1 MTTNTHQ
8 RLDNKVFSMASTL
21 FGYGENPTKEVKVVL
36 NIPIETPLQ
45 LSGRIIAIYPAII
58 EEAFSSTMDNYRKY
72 IASYN
77 FKTQAENELIQAHN
91 NLVMEFCK
99 TSVLTEVQTEYR
111 RLFLLHNE
119 KNSNPRNYNEAV
131 TQFCNDY
138 GLIVEKKKIQTVKY
152 ATEVVFQNLLHLYNS
167 QLMKRNEKF
176 IKGGITSRRP
186 IEEFKIN
193 SFLVTQ
199 LKRNEISSIAICSKT
214 VRNHRKR
221 LEEAGVFVEY
231 HFAGRN
237 RPVEVHVNPEILV
250 ILDVFTSKLKRSENK
265 ELKLTFWNVLPDNN
279 ESTRTFINEYKK
291 KENVENISQ
300 DIRSSSEA
308 LTPSHLFF
316 TGTHTSKEA
325 ICTKGARG
333 DSQTKEKTLS
343 DRLQEL
349 ILHPQEL
356 AENLANGDYHDYK
369 PIDIRYLYKEA
380 FSGTLTS
387 EEFRELAIQD
397 FFKSISKIY
406 KSSTPFAGS
415 YKKAINLYYQ
425 NKWIS
430 FTGNSFKKSVLVD
443 EISQMRWRTQWARK
457 WFVKNE
463 FPPLFPYDYF
473 DMTRKTSKEVG
484 FEYTKAKWNEHLK
497 ALAKYDALKKKQQSS
512 AKRRKEVI
520 NHSKKCEN
528 ALNRFFKN
536 KLTYS
541 QLFDYLE
548 QNLPI
553 QYLEKLPD
561 LILKKSL
568 KENEKTIVITE
579 DETVKYSFYEF

>member
-8 RLDNKVFSMASTL
+8 RLDNKVFSIASTL
-21 FGYGENPTKEVKVVL
+21 FGYGENPTKEVKVVS
-36 NIPIETPLQ
+36 NIPIEKPSQ

-58 EEAFSSTMDNYRKY
+58 EEAFSNTMDNYRKY

-91 NLVMEFCK
+91 NSVKEFCK
-99 TSVLTEVQTEYR
+99 SNTLNEIQSEYK

-119 KNSNPRNYNEAV
+119 KNVNPRTYNESV
-131 TQFCNDY
+131 TNFCADY

-176 IKGGITSRRP
+176 IKGGITSKRP

-199 LKRNEISSIAICSKT
+199 LKRNEVSSIAICSKT

-237 RPVEVHVNPEILV
+237 RPIEVHINPEILV

-343 DRLQEL
+343 DNLQEL

-380 FSGTLTS
+380 FNGTLTS

-430 FTGNSFKKSVLVD
+430 FTGSSFKKSVLVD
-443 EISQMRWRTQWARK
+443 EITQMRWRTQWARK

-473 DMTRKTSKEVG
+473 DMTRKTAKEVG
-484 FEYTKAKWNEHLK
+484 FEYTKAKWNEHLT
-497 ALAKYDALKKKQQSS
+497 ALAKYDVLKKKQQSS

-536 KLTYS
+536 KLNYS
-541 QLFDYLE
+541 QLFDYVE
-548 QNLPI
+548 QNLPP

-568 KENEKTIVITE
+568 KANEKIIAITDE
-579 DETVKYSFYEF
+579 ETVKYSFYEF

>member
-21 FGYGENPTKEVKVVL
+21 FGYGENSTKEVKVVS
-36 NIPIETPLQ
+36 NIPIEKPLQ

-77 FKTQAENELIQAHN
+77 FKTQAENELIQLHN
-91 NLVMEFCK
+91 NSVKEFCK
-99 TSVLTEVQTEYR
+99 TSVLNEVQTEYR

-176 IKGGITSRRP
+176 IKAGITSKRP

-237 RPVEVHVNPEILV
+237 RPVEVHINPEILV

-443 EISQMRWRTQWARK
+443 EITQMRWRTQWARK

-484 FEYTKAKWNEHLK
+484 FEYTKAKWNEHLL

-541 QLFDYLE
+541 QLFDYVE
-548 QNLPI
+548 KNLPI

>member
-21 FGYGENPTKEVKVVL
+21 FGYGENSTKEVKVVA
-36 NIPIETPLQ
+36 NISIEKPLQ

-77 FKTQAENELIQAHN
+77 FKTQAENELIKAHN
-91 NLVMEFCK
+91 HLVKEFCK
-99 TSVLTEVQTEYR
+99 SNTLNEIQSEYK

-119 KNSNPRNYNEAV
+119 KNVNPRSYNELV
-131 TQFCNDY
+131 TNFCADY

-176 IKGGITSRRP
+176 IKGGITSKRP

-199 LKRNEISSIAICSKT
+199 LKRNEVSSIAICSKT

-237 RPVEVHVNPEILV
+237 RPVEVHINPEILV

-308 LTPSHLFF
+308 LTPSNLFF

-343 DRLQEL
+343 DNLQEL

-443 EISQMRWRTQWARK
+443 EITQMRWRTQWARK
-457 WFVKNE
+457 WFAKNE

-473 DMTRKTSKEVG
+473 DMTRKTAKEVG
-484 FEYTKAKWNEHLK
+484 FEYTKAKWNEHLT

-541 QLFDYLE
+541 QLFDYVE
-548 QNLPI
+548 QNLPP

-568 KENEKTIVITE
+568 KANEKIIAITDE
-579 DETVKYSFYEF
+579 ETVKYSFYEF

>member
-1 MTTNTHQ
+1 MRTIPNQ

-21 FGYGENPTKEVKVVL
+21 FGFGENPIKEVY
-36 NIPIETPLQ
+36 NAPIEKPLQ

-91 NLVMEFCK
+91 NSVKEFCK
-99 TSVLTEVQTEYR
+99 TTVLNEVQIQYK
-111 RLFLLHNE
+111 RLFLIHNA
-119 KNSNPRNYNEAV
+119 KNNNSRGYNEAV
-131 TQFCNDY
+131 NQFCNDY

-176 IKGGITSRRP
+176 IKGGIASKRP

-193 SFLVTQ
+193 SFLVTK
-199 LKRNEISSIAICSKT
+199 LKRNEVSSIAICSKT

-237 RPVEVHVNPEILV
+237 RPVEVHINPEILV
-250 ILDVFTSKLKRSENK
+250 ILDVYTSKIKRSENK
-265 ELKLTFWNVLPDNN
+265 ELRLTYWNVLPDNN

-325 ICTKGARG
+325 MQTKGAGG
-333 DSQTKEKTLS
+333 DPETKEKTLS
-343 DRLQEL
+343 DKLQEL

-356 AENLANGDYHDYK
+356 AENLANGDYHNYK

-380 FSGTLTS
+380 FSGTLNN

-425 NKWIS
+425 NKWIA
-430 FTGNSFKKSVLVD
+430 FTGNSFNKSVLVD
-443 EISQMRWRTQWARK
+443 EISQMRWRIEWARK

-463 FPPLFPYDYF
+463 FTPLFPYNYF
-473 DMTRKTSKEVG
+473 DMTRKTAKEVG
-484 FEYTKAKWNEHLK
+484 FEYTKAKWNEHLT
-497 ALAKYDALKKKQQSS
+497 AIAKYDALKKKQQ
-512 AKRRKEVI
+512 ANATKRKETI

-528 ALNRFFKN
+528 AITRFFKN

-541 QLFDYLE
+541 QLFDYVE
-548 QNLPI
+548 QNLPK
-553 QYLEKLPD
+553 QYLDKLPD

-568 KENEKTIVITE
+568 KTNEKSIAITQE
-579 DETVKYSFYEF
+579 EAVKYSFFEF

>member
-8 RLDNKVFSMASTL
+8 RLDSKVFSMASTL
-21 FGYGENPTKEVKVVL
+21 FGYGENPTKEVKVVS
-36 NIPIETPLQ
+36 NIPIEKPLQ

-58 EEAFSSTMDNYRKY
+58 EEAFSNTMNNYRKY

-77 FKTQAENELIQAHN
+77 FKTQAENEQIQAHN
-91 NLVMEFCK
+91 NSVKEFCK
-99 TSVLTEVQTEYR
+99 RSVLNEVQTEYK

-176 IKGGITSRRP
+176 IKGGITSKRP

-199 LKRNEISSIAICSKT
+199 LKRNEVSSIAICSKT

-237 RPVEVHVNPEILV
+237 RPVEVHINPEILV

-356 AENLANGDYHDYK
+356 AENLANGVYHDYK

-430 FTGNSFKKSVLVD
+430 FTGSSFKKSVLVD
-443 EISQMRWRTQWARK
+443 EITQMRWRTQWARK

-484 FEYTKAKWNEHLK
+484 FEYTKAKWNEHLI

-541 QLFDYLE
+541 QLFDYVE

>member
-1 MTTNTHQ
+1 MRTIPNQ

-21 FGYGENPTKEVKVVL
+21 FGFGENPIKEVS
-36 NIPIETPLQ
+36 NASIEKPLQ

-58 EEAFSSTMDNYRKY
+58 EEAFSSTMDKYRKY

-91 NLVMEFCK
+91 NSVKEFCK
-99 TSVLTEVQTEYR
+99 TTVLNEVQIQYK
-111 RLFLLHNE
+111 RLFLLHNA
-119 KNSNPRNYNEAV
+119 KNNNPRGYNEAV
-131 TQFCNDY
+131 NQFCNDY

-176 IKGGITSRRP
+176 IKGGIASKRP

-199 LKRNEISSIAICSKT
+199 LKRNEVSSIAICSKT

-237 RPVEVHVNPEILV
+237 RPIEVHINPEILV
-250 ILDVFTSKLKRSENK
+250 ILDVYTSKIKRSETK
-265 ELKLTFWNVLPDNN
+265 ELRLTYWNVLPDNN

-325 ICTKGARG
+325 IQTTGAG
-333 DSQTKEKTLS
+333 GEPETNEKTLS
-343 DRLQEL
+343 DKLQEL

-356 AENLANGDYHDYK
+356 AENLANGDYHNYK

-425 NKWIS
+425 NKWIA
-430 FTGNSFKKSVLVD
+430 FTGNSFNKSVLVD
-443 EISQMRWRTQWARK
+443 EISQMRWRIEWARK
-457 WFVKNE
+457 WFIKNE
-463 FPPLFPYDYF
+463 FTPLFPYNYF

-484 FEYTKAKWNEHLK
+484 FEYTKAKWNEHLT
-497 ALAKYDALKKKQQSS
+497 AIAKYDALKKKQQSN
-512 AKRRKEVI
+512 ATKRKETI

-528 ALNRFFKN
+528 ALTRFFKN

-541 QLFDYLE
+541 QLFDYVE
-548 QNLPI
+548 QNLPK

-568 KENEKTIVITE
+568 KTNEKSIAITQE
-579 DETVKYSFYEF
+579 EAVKYSFFEF

>member
-1 MTTNTHQ
+1 
-8 RLDNKVFSMASTL
+8 MASTL
-21 FGYGENPTKEVKVVL
+21 FGFGDNQVKETT
-36 NIPIETPLQ
+36 ITEIEKPLQ

-91 NLVMEFCK
+91 NSVKEFCK
-99 TSVLTEVQTEYR
+99 TNALNEVQTEYK

-119 KNSNPRNYNEAV
+119 KNCNARNYNEAV
-131 TQFCNDY
+131 SQFCNDY
-138 GLIVEKKKIQTVKY
+138 GIIIEKKKIQTVKY

-176 IKGGITSRRP
+176 IKGGITSKRP

-199 LKRNEISSIAICSKT
+199 LKRNEVSSISICSKT

-231 HFAGRN
+231 HFAGRK
-237 RPVEVHVNPEILV
+237 RPVEVHINTEILV
-250 ILDVFTSKLKRSENK
+250 ILDVYTSKLKRSENK
-265 ELKLTFWNVLPDNN
+265 ELKLTYWNVLPDNN

-300 DIRSSSEA
+300 DFRSSSEA

-325 ICTKGARG
+325 ICTWGAGREPE
-333 DSQTKEKTLS
+333 TNEKSLS
-343 DRLQEL
+343 DKLQDL

-356 AENLANGDYHDYK
+356 ALNLANGDYHNYK

-380 FSGTLTS
+380 FSGTLTN

-406 KSSTPFAGS
+406 RSSTPFAGS

-425 NKWIS
+425 NKWIA
-430 FTGNSFKKSVLVD
+430 FTGNSFNKSVLVD
-443 EISQMRWRTQWARK
+443 EISQMRWRIEWARK

-463 FPPLFPYDYF
+463 FTPLFPYDYF

-484 FEYTKAKWNEHLK
+484 FEYTKAKWNEHLS
-497 ALAKYDALKKKQQSS
+497 AIAKYDALKKRQQSN
-512 AKRRKEVI
+512 ATKRKEVI

-528 ALNRFFKN
+528 VLNRFFKN

-541 QLFDYLE
+541 QLFDYVE
-548 QNLPI
+548 QNLPK

-568 KENEKTIVITE
+568 KANEKSIAITE
-579 DETVKYSFYEF
+579 EESVKYNFHEF

>member
-1 MTTNTHQ
+1 MRTIPNQ

-21 FGYGENPTKEVKVVL
+21 FGFGENPIKEVS
-36 NIPIETPLQ
+36 NAPIEKPLQ

-58 EEAFSSTMDNYRKY
+58 EEAFSITMDNYRKY

-91 NLVMEFCK
+91 NSVKEFCK
-99 TSVLTEVQTEYR
+99 TTVLNEVQVQYK
-111 RLFLLHNE
+111 RLFLLHNA
-119 KNSNPRNYNEAV
+119 KNNNSRDYNEAV

-176 IKGGITSRRP
+176 IKGGIASKRP

-199 LKRNEISSIAICSKT
+199 LKRNEVSSIAICTKT

-237 RPVEVHVNPEILV
+237 RPIEVHINPEILV
-250 ILDVFTSKLKRSENK
+250 ILDVYTSKIKRSENK
-265 ELKLTFWNVLPDNN
+265 ELRLTYWNVLPDNN

-325 ICTKGARG
+325 MQTEGAGG
-333 DSQTKEKTLS
+333 DPETKEKTLS
-343 DRLQEL
+343 DKLHEL

-356 AENLANGDYHDYK
+356 AENLANGDYHNYK

-380 FSGTLTS
+380 FSGTLNN

-425 NKWIS
+425 NKWIA
-430 FTGNSFKKSVLVD
+430 FTGNSFNKSVLVD
-443 EISQMRWRTQWARK
+443 EISQMRWRIEWARK

-463 FPPLFPYDYF
+463 FTPLFPYNYF
-473 DMTRKTSKEVG
+473 DMTRKTAKEVG

-497 ALAKYDALKKKQQSS
+497 AIAKYDALKKKQQ
-512 AKRRKEVI
+512 ANATKRKETI

-528 ALNRFFKN
+528 AVTRFFKN

-541 QLFDYLE
+541 QLFDYVE
-548 QNLPI
+548 QNLPK

-568 KENEKTIVITE
+568 KTNEKSIAITQE
-579 DETVKYSFYEF
+579 EAIKYSFFEF

>member
-8 RLDNKVFSMASTL
+8 RLDNNVFSMASTL
-21 FGYGENPTKEVKVVL
+21 FGYGENPTKEVKVVS
-36 NIPIETPLQ
+36 NIPIEKPLQ

-58 EEAFSSTMDNYRKY
+58 EEAFSNTMNNYRKY

-91 NLVMEFCK
+91 NSVKEFCK
-99 TSVLTEVQTEYR
+99 TSVLNEVQTEYR
-111 RLFLLHNE
+111 RLFLIHNE

-176 IKGGITSRRP
+176 IKAGITSRRP

-237 RPVEVHVNPEILV
+237 RPVEVHINPEILV

-343 DRLQEL
+343 DKLQEL

-415 YKKAINLYYQ
+415 FKKAINLYYQ

-443 EISQMRWRTQWARK
+443 EITQMRWRTQWARK

-484 FEYTKAKWNEHLK
+484 FEYTKAKWNEHLI

-541 QLFDYLE
+541 QLFDYVE

-579 DETVKYSFYEF
+579 DEPVKYSFYEF

>member
-8 RLDNKVFSMASTL
+8 RLDSKVFSMASTL
-21 FGYGENPTKEVKVVL
+21 FGYGENPTKEVSNPAIVK
-36 NIPIETPLQ
+36 PLQ

-58 EEAFSSTMDNYRKY
+58 EEAFSNTMDNYRKY

-91 NLVMEFCK
+91 HLVMEFCK
-99 TSVLTEVQTEYR
+99 SNTLNEIQSEYK

-119 KNSNPRNYNEAV
+119 KNVNPRSYNELV
-131 TQFCNDY
+131 TNFCADY

-176 IKGGITSRRP
+176 IKGGITSKRP

-199 LKRNEISSIAICSKT
+199 LKRNEVSSIAICSKT

-237 RPVEVHVNPEILV
+237 RPVEVHINPEILV
-250 ILDVFTSKLKRSENK
+250 ILDVFTSKLKRSEKK

-356 AENLANGDYHDYK
+356 AENLANGVYHDYK

-430 FTGNSFKKSVLVD
+430 FTGSSFKKSVLVD
-443 EISQMRWRTQWARK
+443 EITQMRWRTQWARK

-484 FEYTKAKWNEHLK
+484 FEYTKAKWNEHLI

-541 QLFDYLE
+541 QLFDYVE

>member
-21 FGYGENPTKEVKVVL
+21 FGYGENPTKEVKVVS
-36 NIPIETPLQ
+36 NIPIEKPLQ

-58 EEAFSSTMDNYRKY
+58 EEAFSNTMDNYRKY

-91 NLVMEFCK
+91 HSVKEFCK
-99 TSVLTEVQTEYR
+99 SNTLNEIQSEYK

-119 KNSNPRNYNEAV
+119 KNVNPRSYNELV
-131 TQFCNDY
+131 TNFCADY

-237 RPVEVHVNPEILV
+237 RPVEVHINPEILV

-333 DSQTKEKTLS
+333 DLQTKEKTLS
-343 DRLQEL
+343 DNLREL

-397 FFKSISKIY
+397 FFKSLSKIY

-443 EISQMRWRTQWARK
+443 EITQMRWRTQWARK
-457 WFVKNE
+457 WFAKNE

-473 DMTRKTSKEVG
+473 DMTRKTAKEVG
-484 FEYTKAKWNEHLK
+484 FEYTKAKWNEHLI
-497 ALAKYDALKKKQQSS
+497 ALAKYDALKKKQQNN
-512 AKRRKEVI
+512 ATKRKEVI

-536 KLTYS
+536 KLNYS
-541 QLFDYLE
+541 QLFDYVE
-548 QNLPI
+548 QNLPP

-568 KENEKTIVITE
+568 KANEKIIAITDE
-579 DETVKYSFYEF
+579 ETVKYSFYEF

>member
-21 FGYGENPTKEVKVVL
+21 FGYGENPTKEVKVVS
-36 NIPIETPLQ
+36 NIPIEKPLQ

-58 EEAFSSTMDNYRKY
+58 EEAFSNTMDNYRKY

-77 FKTQAENELIQAHN
+77 FKTQSENELIQAHN
-91 NLVMEFCK
+91 HSVKEFCK
-99 TSVLTEVQTEYR
+99 SNTLNEIQSEYK

-119 KNSNPRNYNEAV
+119 KNVNPRSYNELV
-131 TQFCNDY
+131 TNFCADY

-176 IKGGITSRRP
+176 IKGGITSKRP

-199 LKRNEISSIAICSKT
+199 LKRNEVSSIAICSKT

-237 RPVEVHVNPEILV
+237 RPIEVHINPEILV

-343 DRLQEL
+343 DNLQEL

-430 FTGNSFKKSVLVD
+430 FTGSSFKKSVLVD
-443 EISQMRWRTQWARK
+443 EITQMRWRTQWARK

-484 FEYTKAKWNEHLK
+484 FEYTKAKWNEHLV
-497 ALAKYDALKKKQQSS
+497 ALAKYDALKKKQQCS

-541 QLFDYLE
+541 QLFDYVE

>member
-21 FGYGENPTKEVKVVL
+21 FGYGENSTKEVKVVA
-36 NIPIETPLQ
+36 NIPIEKPLQ

-99 TSVLTEVQTEYR
+99 TSVLNEVQTEYR

-176 IKGGITSRRP
+176 IKGGITTRRP

-237 RPVEVHVNPEILV
+237 RPVEVHINPEILV

-308 LTPSHLFF
+308 LTPSNLFF

-343 DRLQEL
+343 DNLQEL

-430 FTGNSFKKSVLVD
+430 FTGSSFKKSVLVD
-443 EISQMRWRTQWARK
+443 EITQMRWRTQWARK

-484 FEYTKAKWNEHLK
+484 FEYTKAKWNEHLV

-541 QLFDYLE
+541 QLFDYVE

>member
-21 FGYGENPTKEVKVVL
+21 FGYGENSTKEVKVVA
-36 NIPIETPLQ
+36 NIPIEKPLQ

-99 TSVLTEVQTEYR
+99 TSVLNEVQTEYR

-237 RPVEVHVNPEILV
+237 RPVEVHINPEILV

-265 ELKLTFWNVLPDNN
+265 ELKLTFWNVLPD
-279 ESTRTFINEYKK
+279 
-291 KENVENISQ
+291 
-300 DIRSSSEA
+300 IRSSSEA

-316 TGTHTSKEA
+316 TGTHTRKEA
-325 ICTKGARG
+325 ICTTGARG

-343 DRLQEL
+343 DNLQEL

-356 AENLANGDYHDYK
+356 AENLANGVYHDYK

-380 FSGTLTS
+380 FSGPLTS
-387 EEFRELAIQD
+387 VEFRELAIQD

-443 EISQMRWRTQWARK
+443 EITQMRWRTQWARK

-473 DMTRKTSKEVG
+473 DMTRKTAKEVG
-484 FEYTKAKWNEHLK
+484 FEYTKAKWNEHLV

-541 QLFDYLE
+541 QLFDYVE